1 MSHNKFLR
9 KIKEIIIEKFYD
21 LKWFFLTLR
30 KEIIIFIILFL
41 LSMASFALG
50 YLFCYYYTK
59 VPTII
64 IQKNSSLNNWHYFR
78 QNAKVVPKKEIGG
91 YLKK

>member
-1 MSHNKFLR
+1 MSHNNFFQKV
-9 KIKEIIIEKFYD
+9 KEIIVEKLYD
-21 LKWFFLTLR
+21 LKWFFLNSR
-30 KEIIIFIILFL
+30 KEIIVFIIVFLF
-41 LSMASFALG
+41 STISFALG

-78 QNAKVVPKKEIGG
+78 QNAKVVPEKKSGVI
-91 YLKK
+91 